1 MLYSSSHYASF
12 VIDNSSHIPYI
23 VSIVF
28 VRNNVFIDICIFYL
42 IFFLNY
48 YNIKYKNT
56 IITKL
61 LIYINCYKNN
71 IDFIKLF
78 ILNCI
83 INTKYEK
90 VFALASSFYYFYSK
104 LIEDQSGSSGSLDSS
119 GPSGP
124 SGPSGF
130 IESIGSIE
138 SFNVLKSLETINSR
152 FYMKALLLYAIIGSN
167 IHIGIVYNVHFRIFM
182 KSDIGK
188 DISFQNYMAF
198 VDFIKNVFMCIFVAL

>member
-1 MLYSSSHYASF
+1 MLYSYTLPPYASF

-104 LIEDQSGSSGSLDSS
+104 LIEDQCGS
-119 GPSGP
+119 SGP

-130 IESIGSIE
+130 IESIGSIG